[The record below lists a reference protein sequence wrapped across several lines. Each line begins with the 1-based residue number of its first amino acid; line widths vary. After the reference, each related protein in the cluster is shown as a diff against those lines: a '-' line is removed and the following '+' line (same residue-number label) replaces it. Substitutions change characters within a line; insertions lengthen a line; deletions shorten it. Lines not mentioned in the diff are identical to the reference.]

1 VTRVRGT
8 GDLRMLDGVERG
20 RRVQILVDGEAVEAH
35 EGESLAAAL
44 LASERRT
51 TRWTTRTGEP
61 RGYFCGMGIC
71 HDCLVNVEG
80 LGNVRACVTAVS
92 DGIRVERR
100 RDMTERGTD
109 A

>member
-1 VTRVRGT
+1 VTKERNT
-8 GDLRMLDGVERG
+8 GDLRMPGGVERG
-20 RRVQILVDGEAVEAH
+20 RRVQILVDGETVEAY

-44 LASERRT
+44 LASGRRA

-71 HDCLVNVEG
+71 HDCLVGVEG

-92 DGIRVERR
+92 DGLRVERR
-100 RDMTERGTD
+100 RDMTEPRID

>member
-1 VTRVRGT
+1 VTRGRGT

-44 LASERRT
+44 VASGRRA

-71 HDCLVNVEG
+71 HDCLVSVEG

-100 RDMTERGTD
+100 RDMTERRTD

>member
-1 VTRVRGT
+1 MTRVRGT

-20 RRVQILVDGEAVEAH
+20 RRVQILVDGEAVEAY
-35 EGESLAAAL
+35 EGECLAAAL
-44 LASERRT
+44 LASGRRA

-71 HDCLVNVEG
+71 HDCLVRVEG
-80 LGNVRACVTAVS
+80 HGNVRACMTAVS
-92 DGIRVERR
+92 DGLMVERQRDMVERR
-100 RDMTERGTD
+100 ID